1 MKKRAW
7 VYITPEV
14 LLDVLAIFAKS
25 GVEVIGSRDTG
36 FLRAPG
42 VALVVEGD
50 VIPFEDKPGQLL
62 PEWRPTFRQEEFHGQ
77 RVTVLVP

>member
-7 VYITPEV
+7 VCITPEV

-25 GVEVIGSRDTG
+25 GIEVIGSRDTG
-36 FLRAPG
+36 FIRGPY

-50 VIPFEDKPGQLL
+50 AVPFDDMPGQLL